1 MWIAGRFQVKRDLPM
16 EEREWLLR
24 RNCSLTPGQLGIAY
38 VVMCALSF
46 SVAGAFLIVGF
57 WHILIFT
64 VLEMTAVAA
73 AFLYY
78 ARHATDYEHIVLA
91 NGHLVVEQVSA
102 GRLRSVT
109 LDCHWLRLQMPQRYG
124 ELIHLESRGVAV
136 DIGTFATIP
145 HRRALAQ
152 ELRYAITSA

>member
-1 MWIAGRFQVKRDLPM
+1 MKRDLPM
-16 EEREWLLR
+16 EGKEWLLR
-24 RNCSLTPGQLGIAY
+24 RNCSLTPGQLGVAY

-46 SVAGAFLIVGF
+46 SVAGGFLLVGF

-64 VLEMTAVAA
+64 ALEMTAVAA

-78 ARHATDYEHIVLA
+78 ARHATDYEHIVLSDDR
-91 NGHLVVEQVSA
+91 LVIEQVSA

-109 LDCHWLRLQMPQRYG
+109 LDCHWLRLHMPERYG
-124 ELIHLESRGVAV
+124 DLIHLESRGIAV

-152 ELRYAITSA
+152 ELRFALILGSGAK